1 MRLLSKKIK
10 TTLLLLVPMLSF
22 AQPKQYPDSIRVE
35 LPQQESFIVFELRRY
50 TEDKKIIT
58 DFPSRLSR
66 MLGHIERSIPSAEQQ
81 KPQTVEVTYESE
93 KDRAH
98 EFLIRISPTQQPETR
113 VSIASDAIVQLIPPG
128 WNITVKDKLATIHIY
143 APDIER
149 LRQLSV
155 VNLGPIVSHLD
166 TDPDTFHHKREG
178 TISRLILSDG
188 KVTSATTSHRLP
200 GDMLGL
206 HAGAGV
212 GLLQEKW
219 YPEFNF
225 STALYFSS
233 RFNPFR
239 HRFMFTY
246 DLKLFSQTNEFGD
259 HSLAPATFLSFSYGI
274 NFAKEKPR
282 WTALGVGYLAHNRS
296 DIFKGKTLRIFL
308 ETDIGSQKLNIVPEL
323 FLTDDFKKP
332 MFGVKLNYR
341 F

>member
-10 TTLLLLVPMLSF
+10 TVILLLLPVLSF

-35 LPQQESFIVFELRRY
+35 LPHQESFIIFELHRY
-50 TEDKKIIT
+50 TDDKKIIT
-58 DFPSRLSR
+58 DLPARLSR
-66 MLGHIERSIPSAEQQ
+66 LLDHIEKSIPSAQQQ
-81 KPQTVEVTYESE
+81 KPQTVEVTYESA
-93 KDRAH
+93 KDREN
-98 EFLIRISPTQQPETR
+98 EFSIRIISTEQTETR
-113 VSIASDAIVQLIPPG
+113 ITVASDAIVQLIPPG
-128 WNITVKDKLATIHIY
+128 WDLTITDKQTTIHIY

-155 VNLGPIVSHLD
+155 LNLGPVVSHLD
-166 TDPDTFHHKREG
+166 TDPDTFHHKRMG
-178 TISRLILSDG
+178 TISRVILSDG
-188 KVTSATTSHRLP
+188 KITPATTSHRLP

-233 RFNPFR
+233 RSNPYR
-239 HRFMFTY
+239 HRFMFNY
-246 DLKLFSQTNEFGD
+246 DLKLFSQTNENGG
-259 HSLAPATFLSFSYGI
+259 HSLAPATFLSFSYGL
-274 NFAKEKPR
+274 NFAKDNPR
-282 WTALGVGYLAHNRS
+282 WTALGVGYLAHNKS
-296 DIFKGKTLRIFL
+296 DLFQGKTLRIFL

-323 FLTDDFKKP
+323 FLTDDFKKS

>member
-1 MRLLSKKIK
+1 MSLLSK
-10 TTLLLLVPMLSF
+10 MLKATFVFLIPVMSL

-35 LPQQESFIVFELRRY
+35 MPEQESFIVFELRRY
-50 TEDKKIIT
+50 VDDKKIIT
-58 DFPSRLSR
+58 DFPARLSR
-66 MLGHIERSIPSAEQQ
+66 LVEHLEKSIPSSQQ
-81 KPQTVEVTYESE
+81 QLPQTVEVTYESDTNH
-93 KDRAH
+93 KN
-98 EFLIRISPTQQPETR
+98 EFSIRIVPKNQPETQIT
-113 VSIASDAIVQLIPPG
+113 VAGNAIVQLIPPG
-128 WNITVKDKLATIHIY
+128 WDITFREKQAVIHLY

-149 LRQLSV
+149 LRQLSI
-155 VNLGPIVSHLD
+155 VNLEPVVTHLD
-166 TDPDTFHHKREG
+166 TDPKIFHHKRMG
-178 TISRLILSDG
+178 TISRVILSNG
-188 KVTSATTSHRLP
+188 AITPAMSNHRNP

-225 STALYFSS
+225 STALYFSN
-233 RFNPFR
+233 RFKPY
-239 HRFMFTY
+239 HQRFMFNY
-246 DLKLFSQTNEFGD
+246 DLKLFSGVNEDGD
-259 HSLAPATFLSFSYGI
+259 HYLAPATFLSFSYGM

-282 WTALGVGYLAHNRS
+282 WTALGIGYLVHNKT
-296 DIFKGKTLRIFL
+296 DLFQGKTLRIFL